1 MTLLSTDGQVC
12 QCVGV
17 QYSVLAASHEGSAW
31 SEQVHTTVVPDSTP
45 VEAAPGEFDHSR
57 ETLPWQWPLML
68 ASVLATCGSA
78 VLIPFRQGR
87 LDELGCTK
95 LCLGSVQSSRS
106 ALQLIGSPALGR
118 FSDVYGR
125 QMAYTVACTGNIL
138 SLVLFAVTNSIPG
151 LFLMQVPQALLSDL
165 FGVSKAVVGDH
176 TPSSDAGQRSAVLG
190 KLGAATGV
198 GLMLGPAVGGK
209 VLVDRYQACGVG
221 IVANL
226 LVMVVVTFIPQA
238 PHITKTQHQ
247 GSGPVAEPNKEG
259 WTAALQRGVAAAAEN
274 CSRIVSLGRS
284 ASPAVQLLLALR
296 FSLSLGFHMFNV
308 SFMPSLKA
316 RFDMGPK
323 DFGAFMGVV
332 VRSTLHR

>member
-1 MTLLSTDGQVC
+1 MAPVRQRAGARAPPGAVPSPQPADGVPSSESEPSSSSETETESQSIEAEAEAVSW
-12 QCVGV
+12 QC
-17 QYSVLAASHEGSAW
+17 
-31 SEQVHTTVVPDSTP
+31 
-45 VEAAPGEFDHSR
+45 
-57 ETLPWQWPLML
+57 PLML

-78 VLIPFRQGR
+78 VMIPFRQGR
-87 LDELGCTK
+87 LDDLGCTK
-95 LCLGSVQSSRS
+95 LCLGAVQSSRS

-125 QMAYTVACTGNIL
+125 RAAYTVSCTGNIL
-138 SLVLFAVTNSIPG
+138 SLVLFAMTNSIPG

-176 TPSSDAGQRSAVLG
+176 TPPNDAGLRSAVLG

-198 GLMLGPAVGGK
+198 GLMLGPALGGK
-209 VLVDRYQACGVG
+209 FLADRYQACAVG

-226 LVMVVVTFIPQA
+226 LVLVAVSFLPQA
-238 PHITKTQHQ
+238 PHMTRKDS
-247 GSGPVAEPNKEG
+247 GSSVADPSKQEG
-259 WTAALQRGVAAAAEN
+259 RAPWLRRGLAAAAEN
-274 CSRIVSLGRS
+274 GRRIVALGRS
-284 ASPAVQLLLALR
+284 ASPAVQLLLVLR
-296 FSLSLGFHMFNV
+296 FSLSLGFHIFNV

-332 VRSTLHR
+332 VRSTKHYW